1 MKLRVVFG
9 GIVFVGAMM
18 VICPR
23 AMTQDQDKGNQP
35 GEQMTEDWMKHAQPG
50 KFHAH
55 LEPLVGRWTQSVK
68 MWMAPGAPP
77 VVSTGTT
84 ESKWIL
90 GGRFLLQ
97 EVKEDVKGD
106 MDHPPF
112 EGAGLIGYDNF
123 KKKYT
128 SVWVDN
134 MGTAIMTSLGTCD
147 DSGKVFTMIGRH
159 DDVFTG
165 RLDQKFKAITR
176 IVDNDTLI
184 DEMYVTGP
192 DGKEFKMLE
201 ITYTRRK

>member
-1 MKLRVVFG
+1 MKLRAAFG
-9 GIVFVGAMM
+9 VIVFVGAMI

-23 AMTQDQDKGNQP
+23 AVTQDQEKGNQP
-35 GEQMTEDWMKHAQPG
+35 GEQMMPDWMKYGQTG
-50 KFHAH
+50 KFHAR

-77 VVSTGTT
+77 EVSTGTC

-97 EVKEDVKGD
+97 EIKEDVKAD

-134 MGTAIMTSLGTCD
+134 MSTAIMTGLGTCD
-147 DSGKVFTMIGRH
+147 DSGKVFTMIGHH

-165 RLDQKFKAITR
+165 TPNQKFKTITR
-176 IVDNDTLI
+176 IVDDNTVI

-192 DGKEFKMLE
+192 DGKEFKTLE
-201 ITYTRRK
+201 VTYTRSK